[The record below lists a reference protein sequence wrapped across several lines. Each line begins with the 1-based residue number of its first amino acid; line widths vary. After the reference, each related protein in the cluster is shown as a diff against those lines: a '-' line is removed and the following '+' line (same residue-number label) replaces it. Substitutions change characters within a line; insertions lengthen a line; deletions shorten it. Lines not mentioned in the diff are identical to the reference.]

1 MGYVIWLDMKGII
14 SNVLEWCKKNNKTLL
29 DAQKY
34 LKKKNIK
41 VSLEVLKKR
50 FKDIKVIKRGKEWDW
65 IKFLI
70 FAR

>member
-1 MGYVIWLDMKGII
+1 MKGII
-14 SNVLEWCKKNNKTLL
+14 SNVLEWCKKNNKSLL

-50 FKDIKVIKRGKEWDW
+50 FKDIKVIKRGKEWD
-65 IKFLI
+65 
-70 FAR
+70 